1 MIFAVPLGTKLV
13 NALLALTQRADV
25 TYHRLITKRE
35 NMRSSRRR
43 VLIGMGSMVAAPFVA
58 GPSFGQDVE
67 FKLKLHHFLAR
78 NGNVPAKFIAPWA
91 RKIETE
97 SKGRIKIDLFPSMQL
112 GGSPQQLFDQARDGV
127 VDIVWTLPAYTAGRF
142 PMIEVFDLPFIGA
155 RKAVPNSK
163 ALQEFSE
170 RHLRDEFKEVHPICF
185 FAQDHGVIH
194 ANKPIRTL
202 DDLRGMR
209 LRFSARLLGDALRSV
224 GVNAVSMPVPQVPE
238 ALAQRVIDGLVLA
251 WEAVPTLKIHELV
264 RFHTEIP
271 GSPTLSTTSFLLAMN
286 HKRYESLPG
295 DLKAVIDAN
304 SGMRPAAE
312 AGAIWDNEAAAVTD
326 LVRKRNNTIQSLP
339 DESVNKWRKA
349 VEPIYQ
355 GWVKQISER
364 GQNGQKLLESAR
376 ELVAKYASG

>member
-1 MIFAVPLGTKLV
+1 
-13 NALLALTQRADV
+13 
-25 TYHRLITKRE
+25 
-35 NMRSSRRR
+35 MRSSRRR
-43 VLIGMGSMVAAPFVA
+43 VLIGMGGMLAAPLVA
-58 GPSFGQDVE
+58 RPSFGQDAE
-67 FKLKLHHFLAR
+67 FRLKLHHFLAR

-97 SKGRIKIDLFPSMQL
+97 SKGRIKIDIFPSMQL

-127 VDIVWTLPAYTAGRF
+127 ADIVWTLPAYTAGRF
-142 PMIEVFDLPFIGA
+142 PTIEVFDLPFIGA

-170 RHLRDEFKEVHPICF
+170 LYLRDEFKEIHPICF

-194 ANKPIRTL
+194 ANKAIRSL

-224 GVNAVSMPVPQVPE
+224 GVNAISMPVPQVPE
-238 ALAQRVIDGLVLA
+238 ALAQGVIDGCVLA

-264 RFHTEIP
+264 KFHTEIP

-286 HKRYESLPG
+286 KARYESLPG

-304 SGMRPAAE
+304 SRLRPAAD
-312 AGAIWDNEAAAVTD
+312 AGAIWDNEAEAVTD
-326 LVRKRNNTIQSLP
+326 LVRKRKNTIASLP
-339 DESVNKWRKA
+339 EEGVKSWRNR
-349 VEPIYQ
+349 VEPIYDA
-355 GWVKQISER
+355 WAKQISAR

-376 ELVAKYASG
+376 ELVAKYESA